1 MGAPSRM
8 FPETKDDGSGQ
19 WSGCPQPEERLMKNL
34 MTTTAM
40 VIALGLPVAGYA
52 QTASTTAE
60 ASASAGAG
68 SGFLAERG
76 MNEMLA
82 TDLMGKDVYVRPGA
96 METNGET
103 ATMRAA
109 DLENMDNVGQ
119 INDLLLSYDG
129 SVLAVV
135 IGIGGFLGVAEQDV
149 AVTMD
154 QVSFV
159 ADADDMEETYVV
171 INTSV
176 ELLQSSPV
184 FDRTAVMNG
193 ATGMPA
199 ADGASTS
206 AETDMASSTDTDA
219 NIAAE
224 NATDREMLTAPATER
239 EGFMAATAEDVSVDD
254 LIGKTVYDAEDTNIG
269 SVSDVIVGDNG
280 SVQDVI
286 IDFGGFLGLGT
297 TQVALNFEEM
307 TILTNEDNDLRVY
320 VSVTEEQLEAM
331 PTYSATN

>member
-1 MGAPSRM
+1 
-8 FPETKDDGSGQ
+8 
-19 WSGCPQPEERLMKNL
+19 MKNL

-40 VIALGLPVAGYA
+40 VIALGLPVAGFA
-52 QTASTTAE
+52 QTAATTSE
-60 ASASAGAG
+60 TSASAGPE

-82 TDLMGKDVYVRPGA
+82 TDLMGMDVYVRQGA
-96 METNGET
+96 TETNGDA
-103 ATMRAA
+103 ATMTAA

-119 INDLLLSYDG
+119 INDLVLSNDG

-159 ADADDMEETYVV
+159 PDADDMDETYVV
-171 INTSV
+171 VNTSA

-184 FDRTAVMNG
+184 FDRTAVMHG
-193 ATGMPA
+193 ATGRNA
-199 ADGASTS
+199 ADNAATSTG
-206 AETDMASSTDTDA
+206 TNMARSTDADA
-219 NIAAE
+219 NIAAN
-224 NATDREMLTAPATER
+224 NATDRERLAAPATER
-239 EGFMAATAEDVSVDD
+239 DGYMAATAADVSVDD
-254 LIGKTVYDAEDTNIG
+254 LIGKTVYDAQDENIG
-269 SVSDVIVGDNG
+269 SVRDVILSDSG

-286 IDFGGFLGLGT
+286 IDFGGFLGLGA

-307 TILTNEDNDLRVY
+307 TILTNENNDLRVY
-320 VSVTEEQLEAM
+320 VSVTEEQLKKM
-331 PTYSATN
+331 PTYSAKN